1 MVVKVVEAFGGD
13 VSGRTIGVLGLAC
26 KPETD
31 DMRDSPTIPLINGLQ
46 ERGAT
51 VRAYDPEAT
60 ENAKKFFDNVTYC
73 RDAYETASGSDAL
86 VIATEWNEF
95 RALNLDRVR
104 RLLPQPPVVDP

>member
-1 MVVKVVEAFGGD
+1 
-13 VSGRTIGVLGLAC
+13 
-26 KPETD
+26 
-31 DMRDSPTIPLINGLQ
+31 
-46 ERGAT
+46 

-60 ENAKKFFDNVTYC
+60 ENAKKFFDDVTYC

-104 RLLPQPPVVDP
+104 RLLRQPLIIDLRNVYDPLRMKADGFTYIAVGRSGR